1 MWSNGESSGS
11 RASLKPGIMKK
22 MGAYQVVF
30 YSFSYLRE
38 NEVRKRRIKH
48 NNNLTNKETTAL

>member
-1 MWSNGESSGS
+1 
-11 RASLKPGIMKK
+11 MKK